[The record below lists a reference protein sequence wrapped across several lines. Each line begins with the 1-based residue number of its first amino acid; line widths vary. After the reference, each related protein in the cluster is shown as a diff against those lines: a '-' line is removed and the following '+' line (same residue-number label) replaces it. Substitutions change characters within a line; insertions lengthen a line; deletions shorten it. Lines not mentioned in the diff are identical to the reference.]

1 MSTLTLPATINETS
15 FAVAYTDATALVLDA
30 VALTGSARKEKLA
43 QARGRLQAALT
54 LTGLPEETVLAK
66 QLIATLNY
74 YAQQGL
80 DV

>member
-1 MSTLTLPATINETS
+1 MSALTLPATINETS

-43 QARGRLQAALT
+43 QARGRLQSALAFAS
-54 LTGLPEETVLAK
+54 LPEESVLVR
-66 QLIATLNY
+66 QLNATLNF

-80 DV
+80 DA